1 MSRETDSSSSGP
13 QGRGGAAYPSGTPPY
28 GTRQYPSLHPTQD
41 AGRDDA
47 AANDGE
53 ARKPEEPRTE
63 TTLTTRIRI
72 NIPGSRPIPPVVVRK
87 PVEDGDSDPAAAGPT
102 SSVTGTSP
110 TPPAGL
116 PALAPRS
123 ETPAPRPGGS
133 AEGREEA
140 KTSDWFAPRKPP
152 SATPP
157 VPAEPTPPP
166 SGERQRSDLPYFS
179 GGSGTG
185 AGAPGAGP
193 GPGAGQGPGQG
204 PGHGP
209 GQVPRPGDTG
219 STPVYGADGSGPY
232 GGGRSGDSGTGPLPV
247 YGSGSA
253 GAPPSGGPP
262 GRPGHPGSAGPAGPT
277 SGPMTGDM
285 PLLPPGFQ
293 HPPGQGA
300 SDDTARLTR
309 QTPALGDTGQLP
321 PAPGIG
327 AVGPGPG
334 GPGPGVP
341 GTAAP
346 GPGVA
351 GPGNGQVPGGQEGPG
366 GPGGEGGP
374 RGPERISGDT
384 LVSGIPRVPSSNEF
398 PFPGSPAAPFP
409 GSPAAPFPGSPAAGE
424 RAFPSGPS
432 APDGHDSPAPAPV
445 DVPSAPLSAPAK
457 KGRSKL
463 VLAGAGLAGLAVV
476 AYGAGLVLDHADV
489 PNGTTVLGVDIGG
502 MTKEDAVAK
511 LDGALGDRING
522 PMTVT
527 IDGKERQLKPSAAGL
542 ALDTRK
548 TVRDVA
554 GRDYNPVSV
563 IGSLF
568 GGAREG
574 TPAIEIDEEKLA
586 AALKT
591 LSGQAAGSQDGTIK
605 FVPGKAV
612 AVPGKTHK
620 ALDVNQ
626 AVDAVEEAYRER
638 AETGRNAAL
647 ALPVSMQKPSISKA
661 EIDRKMKE
669 FAEPAMSDLVTIK
682 AGGKSIP
689 FGPDKSLPKI
699 LSVKPVNGRLVEV
712 YDRAA
717 LKKLYGSTF
726 EGVLI
731 TKGDGSKKPVSPEDV
746 AAALAKALRGKTPE
760 ERIGVIPLDPG

>member
-28 GTRQYPSLHPTQD
+28 GTRRYPSPHPAQD
-41 AGRDDA
+41 SGHDDA
-47 AANDGE
+47 AANDSE
-53 ARKPEEPRTE
+53 ARKPEEPKTE

-87 PVEDGDSDPAAAGPT
+87 PVEDGDTDSGPAPGPT

-110 TPPAGL
+110 TPPAGV
-116 PALAPRS
+116 PAPSPAPVPRGES
-123 ETPAPRPGGS
+123 PAPRPGGS
-133 AEGREEA
+133 GEGRDEA
-140 KTSDWFAPRKPP
+140 KTSDWFAPRKTPA
-152 SATPP
+152 ATPP
-157 VPAEPTPPP
+157 DPTPPP
-166 SGERQRSDLPYFS
+166 AGGGQRSDLPYFS
-179 GGSGTG
+179 GGPGAGSGSSGT
-185 AGAPGAGP
+185 GAPGAGS
-193 GPGAGQGPGQG
+193 GPGAGRGPGRGQG
-204 PGHGP
+204 
-209 GQVPRPGDTG
+209 PRPGDTG
-219 STPVYGADGSGPY
+219 SNPVYGAGGSGPY
-232 GGGRSGDSGTGPLPV
+232 GGGQSGDTGTGSVPAYGAGP
-247 YGSGSA
+247 GSGSA
-253 GAPPSGGPP
+253 GPPPSGGRP
-262 GRPGHPGSAGPAGPT
+262 GQPGHPGSAGPGGPT

-293 HPPGQGA
+293 RSAGQGGGDE
-300 SDDTARLTR
+300 SARF
-309 QTPALGDTGQLP
+309 TPQPPAPGDTGHLP

-327 AVGPGPG
+327 AVGPGHG
-334 GPGPGVP
+334 GPGPG
-341 GTAAP
+341 
-346 GPGVA
+346 
-351 GPGNGQVPGGQEGPG
+351 GQVPPGPEGPG
-366 GPGGEGGP
+366 GPDGP

-398 PFPGSPAAPFP
+398 PFPGSPAA
-409 GSPAAPFPGSPAAGE
+409 GE
-424 RAFPSGPS
+424 RAFPPGPS
-432 APDGHDSPAPAPV
+432 APEGPEHPAPAPV
-445 DVPSAPLSAPAK
+445 DVPSPPPPRPAK

-463 VLAGAGLAGLAVV
+463 VLVGAGLAGLVVV
-476 AYGAGLVLDHADV
+476 AYGAGLLLDHADV

-511 LDGALGDRING
+511 LDGALGDRINA

-527 IDGKERQLKPSAAGL
+527 IDGEERSLKPSSAGL
-542 ALDTRK
+542 AVDTRT

-568 GGAREG
+568 GGSRQG

-591 LSGQAAGSQDGTIK
+591 LSGQAAGSEDGTIK

-626 AVDAVEEAYRER
+626 SVDAVEDAYRER
-638 AETGRNAAL
+638 AETGENAAL
-647 ALPVSMQKPSISKA
+647 DLPVSMQKPSISQA

-669 FAEPAMSDLVTIK
+669 FAKPAMSDLVTVK
-682 AGGKSIP
+682 AGNKSIP

-712 YDRAA
+712 YDREA

-726 EGVLI
+726 EGILI
-731 TKGDGSKKPVSPEDV
+731 TKGDGSKKPVAPEDV

-760 ERIGVIPLDPG
+760 ERIGVIPINPS

>member
-28 GTRQYPSLHPTQD
+28 GTRQYPSLQPPQD
-41 AGRDDA
+41 SGRDDA
-47 AANDGE
+47 AAHDSE
-53 ARKPEEPRTE
+53 AGKSEEPRTE
-63 TTLTTRIRI
+63 TTLTTRIQI

-87 PVEDGDSDPAAAGPT
+87 TVQGGDTDTAASGPT
-102 SSVTGTSP
+102 SSITGTTP
-110 TPPAGL
+110 TPPSGV
-116 PALAPRS
+116 PAPAPAPAPRS
-123 ETPAPRPGGS
+123 EAPSPRSGASGAS
-133 AEGREEA
+133 GEGRDEA
-140 KTSDWFAPRKPP
+140 RTSDWFAPRKPP
-152 SATPP
+152 AAIPP
-157 VPAEPTPPP
+157 ASSDPTPPP
-166 SGERQRSDLPYFS
+166 SGDRQRSDLPYFS
-179 GGSGTG
+179 GGPGTGGGPSG

-193 GPGAGQGPGQG
+193 GSGAGRGPGQG
-204 PGHGP
+204 PGSG
-209 GQVPRPGDTG
+209 PRPGDTG
-219 STPVYGADGSGPY
+219 STPVYGAGGSGPY
-232 GGGRSGDSGTGPLPV
+232 GGGSSEDTGTGSVPAYGAGP
-247 YGSGSA
+247 GSGSA
-253 GAPPSGGPP
+253 GAPPPGGLPV
-262 GRPGHPGSAGPAGPT
+262 RPGSAGPAGPT

-293 HPPGQGA
+293 RPAGRGG
-300 SDDTARLTR
+300 DDTARLTP
-309 QTPALGDTGQLP
+309 QPPAPGDTGHHP

-334 GPGPGVP
+334 GPG
-341 GTAAP
+341 
-346 GPGVA
+346 
-351 GPGNGQVPGGQEGPG
+351 GQVPGGPEGPG
-366 GPGGEGGP
+366 GPDGP

-398 PFPGSPAAPFP
+398 PFPGT
-409 GSPAAPFPGSPAAGE
+409 PAAGE
-424 RAFPSGPS
+424 RAFPPGPGAPS
-432 APDGHDSPAPAPV
+432 APEGPASPAPAPV
-445 DVPSAPLSAPAK
+445 DVPSAPLSPPAK

-463 VLAGAGLAGLAVV
+463 VLAGAGLFGLVAV
-476 AYGAGLVLDHADV
+476 AYGAGLLLDHADV

-502 MTKEDAVAK
+502 MTKEDAVTK

-527 IDGKERQLKPSAAGL
+527 IDGKEEQLKPSTAGL
-542 ALDTRK
+542 ALDTRT
-548 TVRDVA
+548 TVSDVA

-574 TPAIEIDEEKLA
+574 TPAIDIDEEKLA
-586 AALKT
+586 AALRT

-626 AVDAVEEAYRER
+626 SVDAVENAYRER
-638 AETGRNAAL
+638 AETGKNAAL
-647 ALPVSMQKPSISKA
+647 DLPVSLQKPSISKD

-682 AGGKSIP
+682 AGDKSIP

-760 ERIGVIPLDPG
+760 ERIGVIPVNPD